1 MAIRYNICSKW
12 LLYSRMFMIITK
24 INTYI
29 QMKIYIIINFYN
41 AFDNG
46 VGWLKEYLL
55 CLHKDIIIII
65 PA

>member
-1 MAIRYNICSKW
+1 
-12 LLYSRMFMIITK
+12 MIITK